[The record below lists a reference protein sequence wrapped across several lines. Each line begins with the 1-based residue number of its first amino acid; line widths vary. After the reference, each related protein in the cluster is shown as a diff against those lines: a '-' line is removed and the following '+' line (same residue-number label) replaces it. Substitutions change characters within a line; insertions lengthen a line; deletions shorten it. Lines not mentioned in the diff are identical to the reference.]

1 MNHSHAGKIILNES
15 AIAEGVNLVADR
27 LNSDFSDAVI
37 ITVTPGGI
45 FFTADLTRKLKFDVE
60 MDYISCPH
68 TPGERNNASEI
79 VFHNN
84 IGIEGRNVI
93 VIDDAIESGG
103 TMKRLVEHL
112 NEKYNPQSVS
122 VAVLFVKPGRIS
134 IPARC
139 YYAYEMEN
147 DDLLIGY
154 GMPWENKFRNLSC
167 VSQLFKDN

>member
-1 MNHSHAGKIILNES
+1 MNDSHTGKIILDES
-15 AIAEGVNLVADR
+15 TIAKGVNLVADR
-27 LNSDFSDAVI
+27 LNADFSDAVI
-37 ITVTPGGI
+37 ITVVPGGI
-45 FFTADLTRKLKFDVE
+45 FFTADLTRKLNFDVE

-84 IGIEGRNVI
+84 IGIEGRHVI

-103 TMKRLVEHL
+103 TMRRLVEHL
-112 NEKYNPQSVS
+112 NEKYHPQSVS
-122 VAVLFVKPGRIS
+122 VAVLFVKPGRVS

-154 GMPWENKFRNLSC
+154 GMPWQNKFRNLPC
-167 VSQLFKDN
+167 VSTLIKDS

>member
-1 MNHSHAGKIILNES
+1 MNGSHTGKIILDES
-15 AIAEGVNLVADR
+15 TIAKGVNLVADR
-27 LNSDFSDAVI
+27 LNADFSDAVI
-37 ITVTPGGI
+37 ITVVPGGI
-45 FFTADLTRKLKFDVE
+45 FFTADLTRKLNFDVE

-84 IGIEGRNVI
+84 IGIEGRHVI

-103 TMKRLVEHL
+103 TMRRLVEHL
-112 NEKYNPQSVS
+112 NEKYHPQSVS
-122 VAVLFVKPGRIS
+122 VAVLFVKPGRVS

-154 GMPWENKFRNLSC
+154 GMPWQNKFRNLPC
-167 VSQLFKDN
+167 VSTLFKDS

>member
-1 MNHSHAGKIILNES
+1 MNGSHTGKIILDES
-15 AIAEGVNLVADR
+15 TIAKGVNLVADR
-27 LNSDFSDAVI
+27 LNADFSDAVI
-37 ITVTPGGI
+37 ITVVPGGI
-45 FFTADLTRKLKFDVE
+45 FFTADLTRKLNFDVE

-68 TPGERNNASEI
+68 TPGERNNVSEI

-84 IGIEGRNVI
+84 IGIEGRHVI

-103 TMKRLVEHL
+103 TMRRLVEHL
-112 NEKYNPQSVS
+112 NEKYHPQSVS
-122 VAVLFVKPGRIS
+122 VAVLFVKPGRVS

-154 GMPWENKFRNLSC
+154 GMPWQNKFRNLPC
-167 VSQLFKDN
+167 VSTLIKDS

>member
-1 MNHSHAGKIILNES
+1 MNGSHIGKIILDES
-15 AIAEGVNLVADR
+15 TIAKGVNLVADR
-27 LNSDFSDAVI
+27 LNADFSDAVI
-37 ITVTPGGI
+37 ITVVPGGI
-45 FFTADLTRKLKFDVE
+45 FFTADLTRKLNFDVA

-84 IGIEGRNVI
+84 IGIEGRHVI

-103 TMKRLVEHL
+103 TMRRLVEHL
-112 NEKYNPQSVS
+112 NEKYHPQSVS
-122 VAVLFVKPGRIS
+122 VAVLFVKPGRVS

-154 GMPWENKFRNLSC
+154 GMPWQNKFRNLPC
-167 VSQLFKDN
+167 VSTLIKDS

>member
-103 TMKRLVEHL
+103 
-112 NEKYNPQSVS
+112 Q
-122 VAVLFVKPGRIS
+122 
-134 IPARC
+134 
-139 YYAYEMEN
+139 
-147 DDLLIGY
+147 
-154 GMPWENKFRNLSC
+154 
-167 VSQLFKDN
+167 

>member
-1 MNHSHAGKIILNES
+1 MNDSHIGKIILDES
-15 AIAEGVNLVADR
+15 TIAKGVNLVADR
-27 LNSDFSDAVI
+27 LNADFSDAVI
-37 ITVTPGGI
+37 ITVVPGGI
-45 FFTADLTRKLKFDVE
+45 FFTADLTRKLNFDVA

-84 IGIEGRNVI
+84 IGIEGRHVI

-103 TMKRLVEHL
+103 TMRRLVEHL
-112 NEKYNPQSVS
+112 NEKYHPQSVS
-122 VAVLFVKPGRIS
+122 VAVLFVKPGRVS

-154 GMPWENKFRNLSC
+154 GMPWQNKFRNLPC
-167 VSQLFKDN
+167 VSTLIKDS

>member
-1 MNHSHAGKIILNES
+1 MNGSHTGQIILDES
-15 AIAEGVNLVADR
+15 TIAKGVNLVADR
-27 LNSDFSDAVI
+27 LNADFSDAVI
-37 ITVTPGGI
+37 ITVVPGGI
-45 FFTADLTRKLKFDVE
+45 FFTADLTRKLNFDVE

-84 IGIEGRNVI
+84 IGIEGRHVI

-103 TMKRLVEHL
+103 TMRRLVEHL
-112 NEKYNPQSVS
+112 NEKYHPQSVS
-122 VAVLFVKPGRIS
+122 VAVLFVKPGRVS

-154 GMPWENKFRNLSC
+154 GMPWQNKFRNLPC
-167 VSQLFKDN
+167 VSTLIKDS

>member
-1 MNHSHAGKIILNES
+1 MNGSHTGKIILDES
-15 AIAEGVNLVADR
+15 TIVEGVNLVADR
-27 LNSDFSDAVI
+27 LNADFSDAVI
-37 ITVTPGGI
+37 ITVVPGGI
-45 FFTADLTRKLKFDVE
+45 FFTADLTRKLNFDVE

-84 IGIEGRNVI
+84 IGIEGRHVI

-103 TMKRLVEHL
+103 TMRRLVEHL
-112 NEKYNPQSVS
+112 NEKYHPQSVS
-122 VAVLFVKPGRIS
+122 VAVLFVKPGRVS

-154 GMPWENKFRNLSC
+154 GMPWQNKFRNLPC
-167 VSQLFKDN
+167 VSTLIKDS

>member
-1 MNHSHAGKIILNES
+1 MNGSHTGKIILDES
-15 AIAEGVNLVADR
+15 TIAKGVNLVADR
-27 LNSDFSDAVI
+27 LNADFSDAVI
-37 ITVTPGGI
+37 ITVVPGGI
-45 FFTADLTRKLKFDVE
+45 FFTADLTRKLNFDVE

-79 VFHNN
+79 VFRNN
-84 IGIEGRNVI
+84 IGIEGRHVI

-103 TMKRLVEHL
+103 TMRRLVEHL
-112 NEKYNPQSVS
+112 NEKYHPQSVS
-122 VAVLFVKPGRIS
+122 VAVLFVKPGRVS

-154 GMPWENKFRNLSC
+154 GMPWQNKFRNLPC
-167 VSQLFKDN
+167 VSTLIKDS

>member
-1 MNHSHAGKIILNES
+1 MNGSHTGKIILDES
-15 AIAEGVNLVADR
+15 TIAEGVNLVSDR
-27 LNSDFSDAVI
+27 LNADFNDAVI
-37 ITVTPGGI
+37 ITVVPGGI
-45 FFTADLTRKLKFDVE
+45 FFTADLTRKLSFDVE

-84 IGIEGRNVI
+84 IGIEGRHVI

-103 TMKRLVEHL
+103 TMRRLVEHL
-112 NEKYNPQSVS
+112 NEKYHPQSVS
-122 VAVLFVKPGRIS
+122 VAVLFVKPGRVS

-154 GMPWENKFRNLSC
+154 GMPWQNKFRNLPC
-167 VSQLFKDN
+167 VSTLIKDS

>member
-1 MNHSHAGKIILNES
+1 MNGSHTGKIILDES
-15 AIAEGVNLVADR
+15 TIAKGVNLVADR
-27 LNSDFSDAVI
+27 LNADFSDAVI
-37 ITVTPGGI
+37 ITVVPGGI
-45 FFTADLTRKLKFDVE
+45 FFTADLTRKLNFDVA

-84 IGIEGRNVI
+84 IGIEGRHVI

-103 TMKRLVEHL
+103 TMRRLVEHL
-112 NEKYNPQSVS
+112 NEKYHPQSVS
-122 VAVLFVKPGRIS
+122 VAVLFVKPGRVS

-154 GMPWENKFRNLSC
+154 GMPWQNKFRNLPC
-167 VSQLFKDN
+167 VSTLIKDS

>member
-1 MNHSHAGKIILNES
+1 MNGSHTGKIILDES
-15 AIAEGVNLVADR
+15 TIAEGVNLVADR
-27 LNSDFSDAVI
+27 LNADFSDAVI
-37 ITVTPGGI
+37 ITVVPGGI
-45 FFTADLTRKLKFDVE
+45 FFTADLTRKLNFDVE

-84 IGIEGRNVI
+84 IGIEGRHVI

-103 TMKRLVEHL
+103 TMRRLVEHL
-112 NEKYNPQSVS
+112 NEKYHPQSVS
-122 VAVLFVKPGRIS
+122 VAVLFVKPGRVS

-154 GMPWENKFRNLSC
+154 GMPWQNKFRNLPC
-167 VSQLFKDN
+167 VSTLIKDS